1 MKLVIDSR
9 EQSLI
14 KLLKNDIENSKQFF
28 KKDIEVDTGNLAIGD
43 LIIYGDD
50 GKELIIFERKSIAD
64 LASSIG
70 DGRYNEQSF
79 RLNEHS
85 LHNHNIIYIIEG
97 DFDKFKS
104 YGRIDSRALH
114 SSIFNLI
121 YFKGFSVYRTF
132 NIYETSF
139 LVCRFLDK
147 LSREKNQLGYYNG
160 NKEKID
166 NIHYSEV
173 CKTSTKKSQI
183 TKENIGV
190 IMLMQIPCV
199 SAQCAQAIMKNYES
213 LIDLIVDLQENPKCL
228 DNCFILNSS
237 QQKRKINKSAIE
249 NINKYLMNV

>member
-14 KLLKNDIENSKQFF
+14 KLLKKDIENSKQFF

-166 NIHYSEV
+166 NLHYSEV

>member
-166 NIHYSEV
+166 NLHYSEV

>member
-14 KLLKNDIENSKQFF
+14 KLLKSDIENSSQYF
-28 KKDIEVDTGNLAIGD
+28 KKEIHVETGNLAIGD

-70 DGRYNEQSF
+70 DGRYNEQSY
-79 RLNEHS
+79 RLNEHEV
-85 LHNHNIIYIIEG
+85 HNHNIVYIIEG
-97 DFDKFKS
+97 DFNKFRS

-114 SSIFNLI
+114 SSIFNLM
-121 YFKGFSVYRTF
+121 YYKGFSVYRTF
-132 NIYETSF
+132 NIQETSF

-160 NKEKID
+160 NK
-166 NIHYSEV
+166 
-173 CKTSTKKSQI
+173 
-183 TKENIGV
+183 IGV

-199 SAQCAQAIMKNYES
+199 SSHCAQAIMKNYET
-213 LIDLIVDLQENPKCL
+213 LIDLIVDLQDNPKCL
-228 DNCFILNSS
+228 DECYIINSS
-237 QQKRKINKSAIE
+237 QQKRKINKTAIE
-249 NINKYLMNV
+249 NIKKYLMNM

>member
-28 KKDIEVDTGNLAIGD
+28 KKNIEVETGNLAIGD

-70 DGRYNEQSF
+70 DGRYSEQSF

>member
-28 KKDIEVDTGNLAIGD
+28 KKDIEVETGNLAIGD

-70 DGRYNEQSF
+70 DGRYSEQSF